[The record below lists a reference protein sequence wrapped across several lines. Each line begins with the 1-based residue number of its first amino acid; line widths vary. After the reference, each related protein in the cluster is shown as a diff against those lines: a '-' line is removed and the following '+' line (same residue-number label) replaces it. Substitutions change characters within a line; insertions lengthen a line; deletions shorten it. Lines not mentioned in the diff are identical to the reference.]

1 MKSLQDF
8 ILENVEN
15 IDEAKSSKSFTFNLK
30 DIEGAEEALK
40 TLSEMAEV
48 TVDEDKVTVNVS
60 EENKDALQ
68 SFTEFMSK
76 FVTDIRKSTRNSSDE
91 QYAQKTHAIA
101 DKFDELKDY
110 IDELSVEPKEDD
122 DKKEDDKEEDKEK
135 DDK

>member
-8 ILENVEN
+8 ILENVE
-15 IDEAKSSKSFTFNLK
+15 IVSEAKNSKSFVFNLK

-48 TVDEDKVTVNVS
+48 TVDEDKVTVEVS
-60 EENKDALQ
+60 AENKDALQ

-76 FVTDIRKSTRNSSDE
+76 FVADIRKSTRNSSDE

-101 DKFDELKDY
+101 DKFNELKDF
-110 IDELSVEPKEDD
+110 IDELSAEPKEEDD
-122 DKKEDDKEEDKEK
+122 DKKTDDKKENE
-135 DDK
+135 

>member
-15 IDEAKSSKSFTFNLK
+15 IDEAKNSKSFVFNLK
-30 DIEGAEEALK
+30 DIDGAEEALK

-48 TVDEDKVTVNVS
+48 TVDEDKVTVDVS
-60 EENKDALQ
+60 AENKDTLQ
-68 SFTEFMSK
+68 AFTEFMSK

-101 DKFDELKDY
+101 DKFNELKDY
-110 IDELSVEPKEDD
+110 IDELSAEGQEKDD
-122 DKKEDDKEEDKEK
+122 DKKEEDNKKEE
-135 DDK
+135 